1 VSEERPS
8 AAEDVLVA
16 RREKLERLRA
26 RGIEPFAL
34 RFDRDATAASL
45 REQFADLPPGG
56 ASGRTVRVA
65 GRLVGLRRHGKL
77 SFGVLRDGTGDVQLF
92 LAEETLGEESYGG
105 LEDLDLGDW
114 VGAEGEVVTT
124 KRGELSV
131 RPTAL
136 VLLSKSLR
144 PLPEKW
150 HGLKDVEL
158 RFRRRYLD
166 LAANPEVRQRTE
178 AKARLLAA
186 LREHLG
192 VRGFLEVET
201 PVLQSVPG
209 GGLAK
214 PFVTH
219 LEALDIDLYL
229 RIALELHLKRLLVGG
244 LERVYEIGRTFRN
257 EGISPKYNPEFTM
270 LEAYQAYASYED
282 MMDLSEGLVKAG
294 AEAVSGSV
302 RFAFRGETVDLAK
315 PWRRVTLHQ
324 LVSEVV
330 GKEVSPDSSPDEL
343 HAVADQREIGY
354 DPAWSV
360 GKLVLELFE
369 KLVEPKLTEPTI
381 VKDFPRE
388 VSPLARPHRDDPR
401 LTEHFD
407 LVMGGVEIIPAYS
420 ELTDPDE
427 QRDRFEMQR
436 RQGAAGDQESHP
448 FDEEFLIAL
457 EHGMPPAGGL
467 GLGIDRLLMVLT
479 DAPSLREVILF
490 PTLRPEA

>member
-1 VSEERPS
+1 MSEERPS
-8 AAEDVLVA
+8 AAQDVLVA
-16 RREKLERLRA
+16 RRRKLERLRA

-34 RFDRDATAASL
+34 RFDRDSTTASL
-45 REQFADLPPGG
+45 REQFSDLPPGQG
-56 ASGRTVRVA
+56 SGRTVRVA
-65 GRLVGLRRHGKL
+65 GRLFGLRRHGKL
-77 SFGVLRDGTGDVQLF
+77 SFGVLRDGTGEVQLF
-92 LAEETLGEESYGG
+92 LAEETLGEEAYQG

-131 RPTAL
+131 RPTVL

-166 LAANPEVRQRTE
+166 LSANPEVRQRTE

-192 VRGFLEVET
+192 ARGFLEVET

-219 LEALDIDLYL
+219 LDALDIDLYL

-244 LERVYEIGRTFRN
+244 MERVYEIGRTFRN

-294 AEAVSGSV
+294 AEAANGSLT
-302 RFAFRGETVDLAK
+302 FAFRGETVDLAK

-324 LVSEVV
+324 LVSEAV
-330 GKEVSPDSSPDEL
+330 GKDVSPDTAPEDL
-343 HAVADQREIGY
+343 QRFAEQSEIGF
-354 DPAWSV
+354 DPAWPV
-360 GKLVLELFE
+360 GKLVMELFE
-369 KLVEPKLTEPTI
+369 KLVEPHLTEPTI

-427 QRDRFEMQR
+427 QRERFEMQR
-436 RQGAAGDQESHP
+436 RQAAAGDQEAHP

>member
-1 VSEERPS
+1 
-8 AAEDVLVA
+8 
-16 RREKLERLRA
+16 
-26 RGIEPFAL
+26 
-34 RFDRDATAASL
+34 
-45 REQFADLPPGG
+45 
-56 ASGRTVRVA
+56 
-65 GRLVGLRRHGKL
+65 
-77 SFGVLRDGTGDVQLF
+77 
-92 LAEETLGEESYGG
+92 
-105 LEDLDLGDW
+105 
-114 VGAEGEVVTT
+114 
-124 KRGELSV
+124 
-131 RPTAL
+131 
-136 VLLSKSLR
+136 
-144 PLPEKW
+144 
-150 HGLKDVEL
+150 
-158 RFRRRYLD
+158 
-166 LAANPEVRQRTE
+166 
-178 AKARLLAA
+178 
-186 LREHLG
+186 
-192 VRGFLEVET
+192 
-201 PVLQSVPG
+201 
-209 GGLAK
+209 
-214 PFVTH
+214 
-219 LEALDIDLYL
+219 
-229 RIALELHLKRLLVGG
+229 
-244 LERVYEIGRTFRN
+244 
-257 EGISPKYNPEFTM
+257 
-270 LEAYQAYASYED
+270 
-282 MMDLSEGLVKAG
+282 
-294 AEAVSGSV
+294 VSGSV

-324 LVSEVV
+324 LVSEAV